1 MRHFHLQIVAKCAWK
16 GQCEC
21 DAWSVQLDLCVH
33 RVMKRCTSFCLS
45 TTEMGIWNYGYFQAI
60 PPTITLDD
68 NGTMQTTCKFTVK
81 WIGVNESDILFN
93 TYNNIIIIM
102 ASKFLYPVIEL
113 LFINT
118 MLLPGAPLKSV
129 LKLGQCLWIHIFL
142 LVCSTYCWGD
152 FSRRYTVIQCATS
165 LHWHYFPSE
174 YGNQFSIAWQEFY
187 YEPGS
192 TVHDDHNVCHY
203 FAMFSFNIIL

>member
-1 MRHFHLQIVAKCAWK
+1 
-16 GQCEC
+16 
-21 DAWSVQLDLCVH
+21 
-33 RVMKRCTSFCLS
+33 MKRCTSFC
-45 TTEMGIWNYGYFQAI
+45 TTEMGIWMAI
-60 PPTITLDD
+60 FKPYLQLSHLMTMELCKLPVSPPL
-68 NGTMQTTCKFTVK
+68 NGLEWMSQTHDSTP
-81 WIGVNESDILFN
+81 
-93 TYNNIIIIM
+93 IIIM

-129 LKLGQCLWIHIFL
+129 LIWGQCLWIHIFL
-142 LVCSTYCWGD
+142 LVCSTYYCWSD

-165 LHWHYFPSE
+165 PHLHYFPSE

-203 FAMFSFNIIL
+203 FAMFSFKDGAY